1 VDPVMYGAA
10 KRIGS
15 LPEITPRKPREY
27 FASLC
32 VAIINQ
38 QLSNKAADSIE
49 KRFTELFPRKRILPK
64 PMLQL
69 SGESLRNTGISW
81 SKVRFMK
88 DLAEK
93 VDRRGV
99 ALSKLRHL
107 GDEEVIQELTKV
119 KGIGR
124 WTAEMF
130 LMFALGRPDIF
141 SFGDLGL
148 QKAIE
153 KLYRLSDPAREE
165 LETITLKW
173 SPYRTFA
180 SRVLWESVDN

>member
-1 VDPVMYGAA
+1 MYGAA
-10 KRIGS
+10 RRVGS

-32 VAIINQ
+32 VEIINQ

-49 KRFTELFPRKRILPK
+49 KRFTELFPRKRILPDVV
-64 PMLQL
+64 LQL
-69 SGESLRNTGISW
+69 SGESLRNTGVSW
-81 SKVRFMK
+81 SKVQYIK
-88 DLAEK
+88 DLAKKADSRE
-93 VDRRGV
+93 V
-99 ALSKLRHL
+99 ALSQLSHL

-130 LMFALGRPDIF
+130 LMFTLARPDIF

-148 QKAIE
+148 RRAIK
-153 KLYRLSDPAREE
+153 KLYRLRDPAREE
-165 LETITLKW
+165 LETITFKW

-180 SRVLWESVDN
+180 SRILWKVVDG